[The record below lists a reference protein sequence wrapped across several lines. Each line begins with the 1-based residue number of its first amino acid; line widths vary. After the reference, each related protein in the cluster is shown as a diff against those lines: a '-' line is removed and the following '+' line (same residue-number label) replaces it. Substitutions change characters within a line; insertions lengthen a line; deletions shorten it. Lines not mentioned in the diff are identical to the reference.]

1 MSLLPLTKPDPG
13 VIARLHSDPRWLEFA
28 KYINLEV
35 SAKLDLMGS
44 RKLVTDDDVAKANVM
59 IGEIK
64 ALREIAELPARLADR
79 EIKGISTG

>member
-1 MSLLPLTKPDPG
+1 
-13 VIARLHSDPRWLEFA
+13 
-28 KYINLEV
+28 
-35 SAKLDLMGS
+35 MGS